1 MRQTNA
7 AKVSEQGDTKIMI
20 ALSTSNS
27 ILKARSVRVVASGVL
42 LIALFSTAATV
53 SQGKGDDFN
62 DVVRLIEKFYNVKHS
77 GIPFLARAG
86 IKTATTLARIS
97 GGPKRQLAEAGSVKV
112 AYFED
117 QDFNSTSGFLRFKSS
132 MNAALVQTW
141 SPLIQVA
148 SPKAEEQTYI
158 YLRSAGEKF
167 NVLVVTIEPREACVV
182 QVTLAPQAL
191 AKLLQTPDDM
201 GQAITVDATTD
212 DRN

>member
-1 MRQTNA
+1 MIGQ
-7 AKVSEQGDTKIMI
+7 STK
-20 ALSTSNS
+20 SSV
-27 ILKARSVRVVASGVL
+27 LKTRSARVL
-42 LIALFSTAATV
+42 VTGTLLVALFCTSTAITPA
-53 SQGKGDDFN
+53 KGDDFG
-62 DVVRLIEKFYNVKHS
+62 DVVRLIENFYHVKHS

-86 IKTATTLARIS
+86 MKTATTVARIA

-117 QDFNSTSGFLRFKSS
+117 QDFNSNAGFFRFKSS
-132 MNAALVQTW
+132 MNAALARSW

-182 QVTLAPQAL
+182 QVTLAPQTL
-191 AKLLQTPDDM
+191 AKLLQNPDEM
-201 GQAITVDATTD
+201 GQSITVDATTD
-212 DRN
+212 DRE